1 MTNKINDF
9 VNRDQLAPEPAQA
22 LTLWCAS
29 ARMALVS
36 VAGVVAAGLMATGLV
51 A

>member
-9 VNRDQLAPEPAQA
+9 VNPEQLAPEPVQA
-22 LTLWCAS
+22 LTVWCAS

>member
-1 MTNKINDF
+1 MANKINDF
-9 VNRDQLAPEPAQA
+9 VNPEQLAPEPVQP

>member
-1 MTNKINDF
+1 MTNKIKDF
-9 VNRDQLAPEPAQA
+9 VNPDQLTPEPAPP